1 MKKGTLVM
9 LSVAAVAGMTSL
21 SNAAPIGVNDF
32 TSGGG
37 SGISQTG
44 QNGGGT
50 TLGQNAQ
57 NIGPTVSQGVP
68 YIGGT
73 SSQVQSARDGLHPIG
88 RNFTRQS
95 FYVGR
100 CSQKKRNGLMALRQI
115 AINEDTYVEDRHCPK
130 QQCLEAYEETM
141 NTLAGNW

>member
-21 SNAAPIGVNDF
+21 SNATPIGGNDF

-37 SGISQTG
+37 ATISQTA

-50 TLGQNAQ
+50 TVGQNAQ
-57 NIGPTVSQGVP
+57 NIGPTVSQGAP

-73 SSQVQSARDGLHPIG
+73 SSQNAQVNSVPVPGTLLMLGAGFFALALWYE
-88 RNFTRQS
+88 FRQRIHS
-95 FYVGR
+95 
-100 CSQKKRNGLMALRQI
+100 
-115 AINEDTYVEDRHCPK
+115 
-130 QQCLEAYEETM
+130 
-141 NTLAGNW
+141 

>member
-21 SNAAPIGVNDF
+21 ANATPIGVNDF

-37 SGISQTG
+37 SGISQTA

-50 TLGQNAQ
+50 TVGQNAQ
-57 NIGPTVSQGVP
+57 NIGPTVSQGAP

-73 SSQVQSARDGLHPIG
+73 NSVNSQVQSIPAPGPCASIVVSSSRDRSLPIA
-88 RNFTRQS
+88 Q
-95 FYVGR
+95 
-100 CSQKKRNGLMALRQI
+100 A
-115 AINEDTYVEDRHCPK
+115 
-130 QQCLEAYEETM
+130 
-141 NTLAGNW
+141 

>member
-21 SNAAPIGVNDF
+21 SDATPIGANDF

-37 SGISQTG
+37 AGISQTA

-50 TLGQNAQ
+50 TVAQNVQ
-57 NIGPTVSQGVP
+57 NIGPTVSQGTP

-73 SSQVQSARDGLHPIG
+73 SSVNAQVQTVPEPATVLLLGAAFLALALWYE
-88 RNFTRQS
+88 FRQ
-95 FYVGR
+95 
-100 CSQKKRNGLMALRQI
+100 QI
-115 AINEDTYVEDRHCPK
+115 HS
-130 QQCLEAYEETM
+130 
-141 NTLAGNW
+141 

>member
-1 MKKGTLVM
+1 MKEGTLVM

-21 SNAAPIGVNDF
+21 SNATPLGVNDF

-37 SGISQTG
+37 AGISQTA

-57 NIGPTVSQGVP
+57 NIGPTVSQGAP

-73 SSQVQSARDGLHPIG
+73 SSANSQVQSVPVPGTLLMFGAGFFLLALWYE
-88 RNFTRQS
+88 FRQRIHS
-95 FYVGR
+95 
-100 CSQKKRNGLMALRQI
+100 
-115 AINEDTYVEDRHCPK
+115 
-130 QQCLEAYEETM
+130 
-141 NTLAGNW
+141 